1 MSLPVPRTPARA
13 PGTSVHV
20 RRLER
25 RLLAYAG
32 CDDLILLYPVYA
44 VFFTEHGL
52 STARISTL
60 FAIWSLTG
68 LLVEVPSGVWA
79 DAVSRRLL
87 LIAGPLLQGAGF
99 GLWVAFPSYGVFA
112 LGFVL
117 WGVGGALR
125 SGALEALVHDELDR
139 LGAAD
144 RYPRLMG
151 RAAAAGTV
159 ATAVATATAAPVFA
173 LGGYPALGVA
183 SVVACLLCAT
193 AAASLPEHR
202 DRSRGSHERTGY
214 AATLRAGL
222 GEVRDSGRVRRAL
235 LLSVVLTSLW
245 GALEEY
251 VPLLAAGTG
260 AAAGEVPLLVL
271 AVWAGV
277 TAGGLLAA
285 RAVGVAPPVAG
296 AVLAAAGLVLAVGT
310 LSGAPAGFALIAVA
324 FLVFQLADIVADT
337 RLQAAIAGPSRAT
350 VTSLAGLGTS
360 VLTLLVYAVYG
371 AASGLLG
378 HGALFAL
385 FALGYPVVGLAVAWS
400 GRRHGDDLP

>member
-1 MSLPVPRTPARA
+1 MSLPVPCTPARA
-13 PGTSVHV
+13 PGTAVHV

-60 FAIWSLTG
+60 FAVWSLTA

-139 LGAAD
+139 LGAA
-144 RYPRLMG
+144 
-151 RAAAAGTV
+151 
-159 ATAVATATAAPVFA
+159 
-173 LGGYPALGVA
+173 
-183 SVVACLLCAT
+183 
-193 AAASLPEHR
+193 
-202 DRSRGSHERTGY
+202 
-214 AATLRAGL
+214 
-222 GEVRDSGRVRRAL
+222 
-235 LLSVVLTSLW
+235 
-245 GALEEY
+245 
-251 VPLLAAGTG
+251 GTG

-285 RAVGVAPPVAG
+285 RATGVAPPVAG
-296 AVLAAAGLVLAVGT
+296 AVLAAAGLVLSVGA

-324 FLVFQLADIVADT
+324 FLVSQLADIVADT

-350 VTSLAGLGTS
+350 VTSLAGFGAS

-385 FALGYPVVGLAVAWS
+385 PYPVVGLAVAWS
-400 GRRHGDDLP
+400 GRRHGDDPP